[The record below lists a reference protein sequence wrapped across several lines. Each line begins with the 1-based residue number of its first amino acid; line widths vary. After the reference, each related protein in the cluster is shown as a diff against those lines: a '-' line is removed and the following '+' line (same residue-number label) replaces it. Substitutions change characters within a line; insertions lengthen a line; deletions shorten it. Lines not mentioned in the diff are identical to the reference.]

1 MNVHLKQMS
10 GRSQSASV
18 VLASARPALHE
29 RLKEAFADS
38 RFRLIGVES
47 GLTQLRSQLG
57 ASVRPGI
64 LIADLQADLNEAI
77 LAIEDLRDSGYSGAI
92 ITMSETLDE
101 ASVRSLLRLQ
111 ITDWLPADA
120 EVDAIVQACERAS
133 SARRLV
139 ERESQAT
146 CICFLPAAGG
156 VGTTTLA
163 IQTAFLLAQRS
174 QSFSEM
180 CLIDLNFHT
189 GTLVDYLDLQPVL
202 DVDAIAKQPDRLD
215 ARLLEVMIA
224 RHPTGMA
231 VMAAPRAPTEHLR
244 VNGAVISNILGVV
257 SDNFDHMV
265 LDLPPVW
272 QPWTFDVLQDCD
284 QILVVTEFTVPAM
297 RKARELVN
305 ALEERFKGGPP
316 PEVRIV
322 VNKFRQ
328 KLFGAGLCK
337 SDATTL
343 LGEPL
348 AAFIPEERTLISEAI
363 NRGDLI
369 DVTSSSNRVSRE
381 LARLVFKE

>member
-1 MNVHLKQMS
+1 MNVHLKQVS

-18 VLASARPALHE
+18 VLASARPALCE

-38 RFRLIGVES
+38 GFRLIGVES
-47 GLTQLRSQLG
+47 GLTELRSQLG
-57 ASVRPGI
+57 AGVRPGI
-64 LIADLQADLNEAI
+64 LIADLPADLNEAI
-77 LAIEDLRDSGYSGAI
+77 LAIEGLRGSGYSGAI

-120 EVDAIVQACERAS
+120 EADAIVQACERAS
-133 SARRLV
+133 SARLRI

-174 QSFSEM
+174 QGFSEM

-202 DVDAIAKQPDRLD
+202 DVGAIAKEPDRLD

-244 VNGAVISNILGVV
+244 VNGAVISSILGVV

-265 LDLPPVW
+265 LDLPLVW

-284 QILVVTEFTVPAM
+284 QVHVVTEFTVPAM
-297 RKARELVN
+297 RKARELVT
-305 ALEERFKGGPP
+305 ALEARFKGGP

-328 KLFGAGLCK
+328 KLFGAGLRK
-337 SDATTL
+337 SDATAL

-348 AAFIPEERTLISEAI
+348 AAFIPEERNLISEAI

-369 DVTSSSNRVSRE
+369 DVTSRSNRVGRE

>member
-1 MNVHLKQMS
+1 
-10 GRSQSASV
+10 
-18 VLASARPALHE
+18 
-29 RLKEAFADS
+29 
-38 RFRLIGVES
+38 
-47 GLTQLRSQLG
+47 
-57 ASVRPGI
+57 
-64 LIADLQADLNEAI
+64 
-77 LAIEDLRDSGYSGAI
+77 
-92 ITMSETLDE
+92 MSETLDE
-101 ASVRSLLRLQ
+101 VSVRSLLRLQ

-120 EVDAIVQACERAS
+120 EADAIVQACERAS
-133 SARRLV
+133 SARRRI

-146 CICFLPAAGG
+146 CLCFLPAAGG

-163 IQTAFLLAQRS
+163 IQTAFVLAQRTRG
-174 QSFSEM
+174 FSEV

-202 DVDAIAKQPDRLD
+202 DVGAIAKQPDRLD

-224 RHPTGMA
+224 RHSTGMA
-231 VMAAPRAPTEHLR
+231 VMATPRAPTEHLR
-244 VNGAVISNILGVV
+244 VNGAVISSILGVV

-265 LDLPPVW
+265 LDLPLVW

-284 QILVVTEFTVPAM
+284 EVLVVTEFTVPAM
-297 RKARELVN
+297 RKARELVT
-305 ALEERFKGGPP
+305 ALEDRFKGGP

-328 KLFGAGLCK
+328 KLFGAGLRK
-337 SDATTL
+337 SDAKSI

-348 AAFIPEERTLISEAI
+348 AAFIPEERNLISEAI

-369 DVTSSSNRVSRE
+369 DVTSCSNRVSRE

>member
-1 MNVHLKQMS
+1 MNVHLKQVS

-38 RFRLIGVES
+38 RFRLIGVEG
-47 GLTQLRSQLG
+47 GLTQLRSQIG
-57 ASVRPGI
+57 AGVRPGI
-64 LIADLQADLNEAI
+64 LIADLQGDLDKAI
-77 LAIEDLRDSGYSGAI
+77 LAIEDLRGSGYSGAI

-101 ASVRSLLRLQ
+101 ASVRGLLRLQ

-133 SARRLV
+133 SARRHI

-231 VMAAPRAPTEHLR
+231 VVAAPRAPTEHLR

-316 PEVRIV
+316 EVRIV

-328 KLFGAGLCK
+328 RLFGAGLRK
-337 SDATTL
+337 SDAAAL

-348 AAFIPEERTLISEAI
+348 AAFIPEERDLISEAI
-363 NRGDLI
+363 NRGELI

>member
-1 MNVHLKQMS
+1 MNVHLKQVS
-10 GRSQSASV
+10 GRSQSAGV

-29 RLKEAFADS
+29 RLEEAFARS
-38 RFRLIGVES
+38 RFRLIRVES

-57 ASVRPGI
+57 VGVRPGI
-64 LIADLQADLNEAI
+64 LIADLPADLNEAI
-77 LAIEDLRDSGYSGAI
+77 LAIEDLRDSGFSGAI

-120 EVDAIVQACERAS
+120 EADAIVQACERAL
-133 SARRLV
+133 SARRRV
-139 ERESQAT
+139 ERETQAS

-163 IQTAFLLAQRS
+163 IQTAFLLARRS
-174 QSFSEM
+174 QNFSEM

-202 DVDAIAKQPDRLD
+202 DVGAIAKQPDRLD

-224 RHPTGMA
+224 RHSTGMA
-231 VMAAPRAPTEHLR
+231 VMATPRAPTEHLR
-244 VNGAVISNILGVV
+244 VNGAVISSILGVV

-265 LDLPPVW
+265 LDLPLVW

-284 QILVVTEFTVPAM
+284 EVLVVTEFTVPAM
-297 RKARELVN
+297 RKARELVT
-305 ALEERFKGGPP
+305 ALEDRFKGGP

-328 KLFGAGLCK
+328 KLFGAGLRK
-337 SDATTL
+337 SDAKSI

-348 AAFIPEERTLISEAI
+348 AAFIPEERNLISEAI

-369 DVTSSSNRVSRE
+369 DVTSCSNRVSRE